1 MTRRWRLAA
10 CVVAVLGLVASACSG
25 SDDNGDG
32 GGGTTDDTKTV
43 VDGGTATIVSPTDA
57 QSLDPNGVINSSSQ
71 GSTVVSAIYDAL
83 YTIDQDTGELQ
94 PRIATAFESSDD
106 CATWTMTLRDDV
118 LFTDGTPFDA
128 DAVLAEWT
136 RASANIRSSA
146 FSPLNYFVDS
156 MSAPDA
162 STFVVELK
170 VPHCYFSEVGPWSS
184 LVWIPSP
191 TAVAAEGDNFA
202 NAPVGAGPFMLESRV
217 PGSTTTLTKNPNYW
231 QAGLPKL
238 DTLVVQTVTDPQ
250 QATDTVITGGAQAY
264 ANTPDPYAAQM
275 QDAGSI
281 SLATIPQVGG
291 VSYLFGN
298 DRPPFDDIRARQAVY
313 YAMDLQAIDDSQRQ
327 GAGTLTE
334 TFFPEGSPYYDPDS
348 TFVGPDPVEAQ
359 RLLDEL
365 ASEGKPVSFTMID
378 AGGDSH
384 NNAIAVQTQLSTY
397 NNLTVNVEQLDG
409 ASYGTTLYGGD
420 FDMAIYGM
428 GGKTPDPV
436 VQSMNTGWAIP
447 IASMDSEAMDT
458 VLKAERES
466 TSLDERKAALD
477 EMTDILNDLF
487 RIKWFYRN
495 NVYFAEA
502 DDVSGAV
509 LFGQGT
515 PLLENF
521 GRVG

>member
-1 MTRRWRLAA
+1 MARARRALAFIGLA
-10 CVVAVLGLVASACSG
+10 MVLVASACGGSSGG
-25 SDDNGDG
+25 SDGGGDG
-32 GGGTTDDTKTV
+32 GGTKVV
-43 VDGGTATIVSPTDA
+43 VDGGSATIVSPTDA
-57 QSLDPNGVINSSSQ
+57 QKLDPNGVINSSSQ
-71 GSTVVSAIYDAL
+71 GSTVMSAIYDAL
-83 YTIDQDTGELQ
+83 YTVDQETGDVQ
-94 PRIATAFESSDD
+94 PRIATAFEGSDD
-106 CATWTMTLRDDV
+106 CSTWTMTLRDDV
-118 LFTDGTPFDA
+118 MFSDGTPFDA

-136 RASANIRSSA
+136 RAMGNIRSSG
-146 FSPLNYFVDS
+146 FSPLNFFVDT

-162 STFVVELK
+162 TTFVVDLK
-170 VPHCYFSEVGPWSS
+170 VPHCYFAELAPWSN

-191 TAVAAEGDNFA
+191 TAVAAEGDNFT
-202 NAPVGAGPFMLESRV
+202 NAPVGAGPFVLDTRTQ
-217 PGSTTTLTKNPNYW
+217 GSTTTLKKNPTYW

-250 QATDTVITGGAQAY
+250 QATDTVTTGGAQAY
-264 ANTPDPYAAQM
+264 ANAPDPYAVQM
-275 QDAGSI
+275 EDTGSVT
-281 SLATIPQVGG
+281 LVTIPQVGG
-291 VSYLFGN
+291 VAYLFGS

-334 TFFPEGSPYYDPDS
+334 TFFPEGSPYYDPNS
-348 TFVGPDPVEAQ
+348 TFVGPNPEEAQ

-365 ASEGKPVSFTMID
+365 AAEGKPVSFTMID

-384 NNAIAVQTQLSTY
+384 NNAVAVQTQLSTY
-397 NNLTVNVEQLDG
+397 DNLTVNVEQLDG

-436 VQSMNTGWAIP
+436 IQSMNTGWAIP
-447 IASMDSEAMDT
+447 IASMDSPEMDA
-458 VLKAERES
+458 VLKAEREA
-466 TSLDERKAALD
+466 TTVEDRKAALD
-477 EMTDILNDLF
+477 DMTGILNDLF
-487 RIKWFYRN
+487 RLKWFYRN
-495 NVYFAEA
+495 NVYFAESN
-502 DDVSGAV
+502 DVSGAV